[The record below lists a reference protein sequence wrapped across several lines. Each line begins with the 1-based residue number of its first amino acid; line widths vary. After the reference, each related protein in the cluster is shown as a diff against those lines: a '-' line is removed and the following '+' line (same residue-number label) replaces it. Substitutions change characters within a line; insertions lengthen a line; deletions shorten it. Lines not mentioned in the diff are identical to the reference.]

1 MPRRA
6 RLLLPGVPLH
16 VIQRGHDRQRC
27 FLLDEDFEAY
37 RQWLRDEALANHCLV
52 HAYVLMGNHIHLLIS
67 VEDARELAAMMKGV
81 AQRYA
86 QYFNLRHRRSG
97 AVWDGRYKSCL
108 VQTEEYF
115 LICQRYIELN
125 PVRAGIVRFPGN
137 YRWSSYRANAEGR
150 VDSLLTAHSIYLRL
164 GLTESERR
172 QAYMRLFHK
181 GLTVEQIEKVRSAGN
196 SGMPLG

>member
-1 MPRRA
+1 
-6 RLLLPGVPLH
+6 
-16 VIQRGHDRQRC
+16 
-27 FLLDEDFEAY
+27 
-37 RQWLRDEALANHCLV
+37 
-52 HAYVLMGNHIHLLIS
+52 MGNHVHLLIS

-108 VQTEEYF
+108 VRTEEYF

-164 GLTESERR
+164 GLTEPERR